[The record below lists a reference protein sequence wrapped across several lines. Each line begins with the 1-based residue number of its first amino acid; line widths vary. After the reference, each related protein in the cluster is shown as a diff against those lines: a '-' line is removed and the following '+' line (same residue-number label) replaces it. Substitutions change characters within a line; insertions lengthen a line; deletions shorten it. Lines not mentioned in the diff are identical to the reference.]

1 MNILLET
8 QENQWGMLSVTEA
21 QTEIFWLAFQVLPK
35 EAQLAVRQRLLHTR
49 DIPDELA
56 TELESWQVAAAEALM
71 NFEEF
76 LHETQ

>member
-1 MNILLET
+1 MNILFAK
-8 QENQWGMLSVTEA
+8 QENQSGTLSVIEA

-35 EAQLAVRQRLLHTR
+35 EAQLAVRQRLLYTR
-49 DIPDELA
+49 DIPEELA
-56 TELESWQVAAAEALM
+56 MELESWQMAAAEALM

>member
-8 QENQWGMLSVTEA
+8 QENGSGTLRISEA
-21 QTEIFWLAFQVLPK
+21 QTEVFWLAFHALPK
-35 EAQLAVRQRLLHTR
+35 DAQLAVRQRLLHAQGV
-49 DIPDELA
+49 PEELA
-56 TELESWQVAAAEALM
+56 VELESWQVAAAEALM